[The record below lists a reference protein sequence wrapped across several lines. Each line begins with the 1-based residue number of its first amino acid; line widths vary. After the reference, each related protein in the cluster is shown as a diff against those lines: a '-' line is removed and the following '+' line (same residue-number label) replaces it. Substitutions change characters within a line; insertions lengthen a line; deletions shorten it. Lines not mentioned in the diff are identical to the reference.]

1 MMEMNQFRIRA
12 QCKFGKFSR
21 KCQAGFLAMF
31 TGVCLVM
38 ACGCKRDED
47 KVHDAK
53 PTREPESASLLWVE
67 LTDAQIERIG
77 IKTTPAKSG
86 AYHPTTQV
94 FGRVVI
100 NPNATFDINSP
111 FAGELIVDKEW
122 PKIASVLSRG
132 QVIGKI
138 KVRSSPEVRA
148 DLQNRMLDAVSRL
161 PSDRNA
167 VESLTRIVEGLQ
179 RIASKEVLSR
189 TELDIAT
196 SNLARARAQ
205 VALDESAVK
214 HWKSVLEA
222 IDTPPGSVNEH
233 WLVPIMAL
241 HEGQVT
247 EVSIAGRSYVEAG
260 QHLLRTVNQSTHL
273 IRLDIPPDM
282 ETAGITD
289 RLDLLVSCLSHQYEA
304 RFEGLASTVD
314 TSSQFRHLLFSINDA
329 SRGLRPG
336 MLVRAKFPVNS
347 DTTDSSNIDAIQI
360 PSNALIYHQGLPYVF
375 VQSDSDRFERR
386 SVSLIGQSSQDLF
399 VKVAADKDRELRIGV
414 QADEQVV
421 VSGAQVLLSR
431 QFLQAGG
438 DND

>member
-1 MMEMNQFRIRA
+1 M
-12 QCKFGKFSR
+12 
-21 KCQAGFLAMF
+21 
-31 TGVCLVM
+31 
-38 ACGCKRDED
+38 
-47 KVHDAK
+47 
-53 PTREPESASLLWVE
+53 
-67 LTDAQIERIG
+67 
-77 IKTTPAKSG
+77 
-86 AYHPTTQV
+86 
-94 FGRVVI
+94 
-100 NPNATFDINSP
+100 
-111 FAGELIVDKEW
+111 
-122 PKIASVLSRG
+122 
-132 QVIGKI
+132 
-138 KVRSSPEVRA
+138 
-148 DLQNRMLDAVSRL
+148 
-161 PSDRNA
+161 
-167 VESLTRIVEGLQ
+167 
-179 RIASKEVLSR
+179 
-189 TELDIAT
+189 
-196 SNLARARAQ
+196 
-205 VALDESAVK
+205 
-214 HWKSVLEA
+214 LEA

-260 QHLLRTVNQSTHL
+260 QHLLRIVNQTTQL

-282 ETAGITD
+282 ETAGITN
-289 RLDLLVSCLSHQYEA
+289 RLDLLVACLGHQYEA

-314 TSSQFRHLLFSINDA
+314 TSSQFRHLLFSIDDA
-329 SRGLRPG
+329 TRGLRPG

-399 VKVAADKDRELRIGV
+399 VKVEADKDRELRIGV